1 MAGKYVSNIIQIQE
15 KPSDGT
21 ISLTIADNNLDYQKG
36 DRIIIKDNSD
46 NIVLSGTITSNFIKN
61 TSDKINVQIDNST
74 AKFNINSTNYKLD
87 KQSSSSPAAPSAS
100 SSLTAA
106 PSSSLTAAPSAVAAK
121 TKTSINEE
129 INKYKNIYKFINT
142 TREDDIYGYFDTFPK
157 GLEEL
162 FGKDIITRF
171 YSTQYLFKKLEKICN
186 MMKELLELNK
196 DKLNMEINRNN
207 YLFNRANFIFFNKF
221 TLNYEDDFNNLFDTA
236 LQSVES
242 KISETFIKNDK
253 DFISKFLEIDGVI
266 NCLSNTQNP
275 FFYNLFNE
283 NYNGPSKDFFMKL
296 FEEYCDIRKQ
306 ILNVC
311 KLDKNAGILSLEPFI
326 KNDIKINNS
335 NNVKQK
341 SNNKKN
347 SNNENAFENAVFY
360 NNTPKNLYNGLNI
373 RPTAYGPKKSNAFK
387 IIETNKT
394 NYSLLYKKNMG
405 NTDDKH
411 LNEMRRIFK
420 ELHDNL
426 YSPDGI
432 VSFDRK
438 RPLYD
443 ILMKS
448 IMIDYSSLIF
458 FYSFIES
465 VKFRIII
472 NAVVKTN
479 SYINDNIKLYKQN
492 LPAFLSWKRK
502 SINKNELKSNQN
514 NIEPIDEEGL
524 IFQKTLEKFFDGWN
538 SKISIFK
545 NKYANINKKNKEILN
560 IKNAVKLINSAYKK
574 PPTKIGKMKEK
585 IKSLF

>member
-1 MAGKYVSNIIQIQE
+1 MM
-15 KPSDGT
+15 
-21 ISLTIADNNLDYQKG
+21 
-36 DRIIIKDNSD
+36 
-46 NIVLSGTITSNFIKN
+46 
-61 TSDKINVQIDNST
+61 
-74 AKFNINSTNYKLD
+74 
-87 KQSSSSPAAPSAS
+87 AAPAIPI
-100 SSLTAA
+100 T
-106 PSSSLTAAPSAVAAK
+106 
-121 TKTSINEE
+121 EE
-129 INKYKNIYKFINT
+129 ITKYKNIYKFINSKP
-142 TREDDIYGYFDTFPK
+142 DDNDIYGYFDTFPK

-171 YSTQYLFKKLEKICN
+171 YSTQYLFKKLENCYT

-196 DKLNMEINRNN
+196 DKLNMDINRNN
-207 YLFNRANFIFFNKF
+207 YLFNPSNFIFFNKF
-221 TLNYEDDFNNLFDTA
+221 TPNYEDDFNNLFDISM
-236 LQSVES
+236 QSLGSQITQKVN
-242 KISETFIKNDK
+242 KNKK

-275 FFYNLFNE
+275 FFYNLFND
-283 NYNGPSKDFFMKL
+283 NYNGRSKDFFMKL

-373 RPTAYGPKKSNAFK
+373 RPNTYGPKKSNAFK

-502 SINKNELKSNQN
+502 SINKNELTSNQN

>member
-1 MAGKYVSNIIQIQE
+1 MAGKYLSNINQIEE
-15 KPSDGT
+15 KTSDGT